1 MVPMIRFL
9 QQIDKVIEF
18 LRHYFFSIIP
28 VLSSLDAPLPHSLS
42 IISEAPS
49 PGKRESLIT
58 VMDVLNMLS
67 PGALPNSDA
76 QEAASATQQDH
87 YHQYSTRRST
97 SHVRQQYGL
106 PRQTGYAGDTAAM
119 PAPSNLMSS
128 PMPKNVAFEL
138 RFEGAPNYRA
148 RLPMRVQIF
157 PHDTTDS
164 IVTTVKN
171 FYGLYEGAANGVS
184 FEDEHGNILIA
195 RYENFI
201 NNMIVYVRVIS
212 DYSHSMD
219 AQGQMGYRSTSPQ
232 KLPQLENVPRMLPP
246 QPAQVLNYGQPPSR
260 PASRVS
266 RKQSASPRLGRSQQ
280 STFGQKSRSRSGVKS
295 HSSSFQA
302 NLDELNNDTM
312 NGYSSSD
319 GGAGSV
325 SSSRKA
331 RSEQL
336 ASAEISVDNIVEGG
350 RRKRAKFE
358 SSELPLFVPP
368 QVPAP
373 NSISSISPQRRSNG
387 HENASPFARPT
398 QRTFAYSVPLQSPQ
412 GYTLSDHGQGNI
424 PPTGSPFAIP
434 SATTHGHRLRERV
447 NGPLLSTRSMPGVTP
462 RLHGAG
468 ILPTPDPT
476 IASCIS
482 DEDVA
487 LQLMRLGDASNI
499 SHGRTSASTLDDAFS
514 GRADA
519 ASSMTSDSEDESD
532 TTEQPALPSDLAP
545 LKTEN
550 AVGLSNSGLK
560 KQRKHLQEIIPSF
573 DSTEPS
579 GDEVDGDYEDG
590 VLKSDP
596 EERATLAAQSV
607 KTKLPKT
614 KAAVSVAQRPRA
626 GGTSA
631 KSSKL
636 AKAASGQPKKSRP
649 SSLSASVQPPI
660 SPASLPNQSRKTS
673 SASTINFQHQL
684 AVDEDD
690 LSSKPRCQRCR
701 KSKKGCD
708 RQRPCQRCKDAGIG
722 VDGCVSEDEGNG
734 RKGRYG
740 RHMGV
745 PVKKGSEGYIPDES
759 ETAGAI
765 LTGMA
770 GSPANPEKS
779 KKRKR

>member
-1 MVPMIRFL
+1 
-9 QQIDKVIEF
+9 
-18 LRHYFFSIIP
+18 
-28 VLSSLDAPLPHSLS
+28 
-42 IISEAPS
+42 
-49 PGKRESLIT
+49 
-58 VMDVLNMLS
+58 MLS
-67 PGALPNSDA
+67 PGAPTANYS
-76 QEAASATQQDH
+76 QEEASALQHEH
-87 YHQYSTRRST
+87 YHQYPTRRSASVLHSQASYSGQPGYSAET
-97 SHVRQQYGL
+97 S
-106 PRQTGYAGDTAAM
+106 AA
-119 PAPSNLMSS
+119 PILTHLGTNLK
-128 PMPKNVAFEL
+128 PKNVAFEL
-138 RFEGAPNYRA
+138 RLDGAPNYRA

-157 PHDTTDS
+157 PHDTTES

-184 FEDEHGNILIA
+184 FEDDQGNTLIA
-195 RYENFI
+195 RYENFR
-201 NNMIVYVRVIS
+201 NNMIVYVRVVS
-212 DYSHSMD
+212 DYSQPLEEH
-219 AQGQMGYRSTSPQ
+219 GQIPHGSTSPHKRTHQ
-232 KLPQLENVPRMLPP
+232 EDVPRMLPP
-246 QPAQVLNYGQPPSR
+246 LPAQALHYGQPPSR

-266 RKQSASPRLGRSQQ
+266 RKQSASPRLGTAQQ
-280 STFGQKSRSRSGVKS
+280 STSGQKSRSRSGAKG

-302 NLDELNNDTM
+302 NLDDLNNDVA

-319 GGAGSV
+319 GGAASV
-325 SSSRKA
+325 TSSRKA

-387 HENASPFARPT
+387 LENASPFARPT
-398 QRTFAYSVPLQSPQ
+398 QRNFVYSVPLQSPQ
-412 GYTLSDHGQGNI
+412 GYAFNDYVPGNMQVSGA
-424 PPTGSPFAIP
+424 TFAIP
-434 SATTHGHRLRERV
+434 PATSHGHRLRDRI
-447 NGPLLSTRSMPGVTP
+447 NAPSISTRSVSGMIP
-462 RLHGAG
+462 RPLGAG

-487 LQLMRLGDASNI
+487 LQLMRLGDASNF

-519 ASSMTSDSEDESD
+519 ASSMTNESEDESD
-532 TTEQPALPSDLAP
+532 KIEQPTLPPTRLP
-545 LKTEN
+545 LKTES
-550 AVGLSNSGLK
+550 GLSLVNGGFK
-560 KQRKHLQEIIPSF
+560 KQRKHLNEVLPSV

-579 GDEVDGDYEDG
+579 GDEVDADYEEG
-590 VLKSDP
+590 VFRSD
-596 EERATLAAQSV
+596 LDDHAAHSGQGGKAKLHKA
-607 KTKLPKT
+607 KT
-614 KAAVSVAQRPRA
+614 AVSTTYKARA
-626 GGTSA
+626 GSASTKTSR
-631 KSSKL
+631 SSKPV
-636 AKAASGQPKKSRP
+636 AGVGKKSRP
-649 SSLSASVQPPI
+649 SSLSTTAQAPI
-660 SPASLPNQSRKTS
+660 SPASIPSLSRKTS

-684 AVDEDD
+684 GVDEDD

-722 VDGCVSEDEGNG
+722 ADGCVSEDEGNG

-765 LTGMA
+765 LTEMA
-770 GSPANPEKS
+770 GVQASPEKS